1 MGNRFVAPACRRT
14 PFPEVNALQVSS
26 ESVPRPVLGR
36 RTGARRHPFLSAS
49 AILAAAIVLMPAI
62 AIVVIAATGGTDN
75 WPHLLSNVIPRA
87 TLRTLILLAGVGT
100 ITAIVGVVTAWLVA
114 SCEFPG
120 RRLLSGLLVLPLA
133 IPAYLGAYAFA
144 EFFSFTGPVQTAYR
158 ALFGFQTSR
167 DYWFPEVRTTGGAML
182 VLSSV
187 LYPYIYLSA
196 RSMFLMQGRAA
207 ADVARTL
214 GAGPLKVF
222 AKIQIPMARPA
233 IMVGLTLVAMETLND
248 IGAVEYLGVQ
258 TLTFSIFDTWL
269 NRGSLAGAAQIAC
282 IMLVFV
288 ICLMMVERAARRRQ
302 RFSSQK
308 TTAAVHDSV
317 RLKLAGW
324 TKWAASLACLL
335 PPLIGFAIPVFVLG
349 GYAARRLEQFAS
361 TRLLSALW
369 HSVLVSGSTA
379 LVAVLLA
386 FLLAYAAR
394 TTRSR
399 LNAAAG
405 RFASFGYGV
414 PGTVLAMGVLIP
426 LANFD
431 NAVDAFLRAQ
441 FGISTGLLLSG
452 TGFAIIYACTVRFLT
467 MAEGT
472 IDAGFHKLSPH
483 LDMAARTL
491 GRTSSQT
498 LWSVLLPMMRP
509 ATLTAALLVFI
520 ETMKELSATIMLR
533 PFNFNTL
540 ATLVYEDA
548 SRAKVEDAGVPAI
561 IIVAVGLIPVFLVS
575 RSLDRKGG

>member
-1 MGNRFVAPACRRT
+1 M
-14 PFPEVNALQVSS
+14 QVSS

>member
-1 MGNRFVAPACRRT
+1 MQLHSESAPARTQRRR
-14 PFPEVNALQVSS
+14 S
-26 ESVPRPVLGR
+26 
-36 RTGARRHPFLSAS
+36 GAARHPLLSAS
-49 AILAAAIVLMPAI
+49 AVLAAAIVLMPAI

-75 WPHLLSNVIPRA
+75 WPHLMSNVIPRA

-100 ITAIVGVVTAWLVA
+100 ITTIVGVVTAWLVA
-114 SCEFPG
+114 GCDFPG
-120 RRLLSGLLVLPLA
+120 RRVLSGLLVLPLA

-144 EFFSFTGPVQTAYR
+144 EFFSFTGPVQTGYR
-158 ALFGFQTSR
+158 LLFGFQTSR

-222 AKIQIPMARPA
+222 ARIQIPMARPA

-282 IMLVFV
+282 VMLVFV
-288 ICLMMVERAARRRQ
+288 IGLMMVERAARRRQ
-302 RFSSQK
+302 RFTSQK

-317 RLKLAGW
+317 RLQLTGW
-324 TKWAASLACLL
+324 KKWAASIACLL
-335 PPLIGFAIPVFVLG
+335 PPALGFAIPVFVLG

-369 HSVLVSGSTA
+369 NSVLVSGATA
-379 LVAVLLA
+379 LIAVLLA

-399 LNAAAG
+399 LNATAE

-431 NAVDAFLRAQ
+431 NALDAFLRAQ

-452 TGFAIIYACTVRFLT
+452 TGFAIIYACTVRFLM

-472 IDAGFHKLSPH
+472 IDAGFNKLSPH

-491 GRTSSQT
+491 GRTNSQA

-575 RSLDRKGG
+575 RSLDKKNS

>member
-1 MGNRFVAPACRRT
+1 
-14 PFPEVNALQVSS
+14 VNALQVSS

>member
-1 MGNRFVAPACRRT
+1 MQA
-14 PFPEVNALQVSS
+14 SS
-26 ESVPRPVLGR
+26 ETMAGQPLGR
-36 RTGARRHPFLSAS
+36 RTGVWRHPILSAS
-49 AILAAAIVLMPAI
+49 AVLAAAIVLMPAI

-75 WPHLLSNVIPRA
+75 WPHLLNNVIPRA
-87 TLRTLILLAGVGT
+87 TLRTLILLAGVST

-120 RRLLSGLLVLPLA
+120 RRVFSGLLVLPLA

-158 ALFGFQTSR
+158 ALFGFQSSR

-214 GAGPLKVF
+214 GASPLKVF
-222 AKIQIPMARPA
+222 ARIQIPMARPA

-282 IMLVFV
+282 VMLVFV

-324 TKWAASLACLL
+324 KKWAASLACLL
-335 PPLIGFAIPVFVLG
+335 PPVIGFAIPVFVLG

-548 SRAKVEDAGVPAI
+548 SRAKVEDAGVPAV

>member
-1 MGNRFVAPACRRT
+1 
-14 PFPEVNALQVSS
+14 LQVLS
-26 ESVPRPVLGR
+26 ESVP
-36 RTGARRHPFLSAS
+36 ARRRSGAARHPLLSVTAV
-49 AILAAAIVLMPAI
+49 LAAVIVLMPAI
-62 AIVVIAATGGTDN
+62 AIVVIAATGGMES
-75 WPHLLSNVIPRA
+75 WPHLISNVIPRA

-100 ITAIVGVVTAWLVA
+100 ISVVVGVVTAWLVA

-158 ALFGFQTSR
+158 GLFGFQTSR

-282 IMLVFV
+282 VMLVFV
-288 ICLMMVERAARRRQ
+288 VCLMMVERAARRRQ
-302 RFSSQK
+302 RFASQK

-324 TKWAASLACLL
+324 KKWVASLACLT
-335 PPLIGFAIPVFVLG
+335 PPVIGFAIPVFVLG

-369 HSVLVSGSTA
+369 NSVFVSASTA

-575 RSLDRKGG
+575 RSLDRHTG